1 MIWNICAGLFL
12 VSTLEEGV
20 KQYTFRKKLER
31 EGLEI
36 NDNRSV
42 PETIISFLKDYVY
55 LLVPGY
61 NIFKSSKELFG
72 DEDTYY
78 TNRLIT
84 LNKRKIVR
92 NVSETKVEKKALPVK
107 KEKKTVEVKKET
119 SKDKVQETKKTV
131 VKPVTGNSTLE
142 ELKQE
147 KAEYYRRDQELRAKY
162 KRLRELNASPET
174 LSELVGKIKA
184 IDAKYNLLCEEIAQ
198 VERNERSAT
207 KLSRKN
213 KNEQ

>member
-1 MIWNICAGLFL
+1 MLKII
-12 VSTLEEGV
+12 
-20 KQYTFRKKLER
+20 KK
-31 EGLEI
+31 
-36 NDNRSV
+36 
-42 PETIISFLKDYVY
+42 
-55 LLVPGY
+55 
-61 NIFKSSKELFG
+61 
-72 DEDTYY
+72 
-78 TNRLIT
+78 
-84 LNKRKIVR
+84 
-92 NVSETKVEKKALPVK
+92 
-107 KEKKTVEVKKET
+107 
-119 SKDKVQETKKTV
+119 
-131 VKPVTGNSTLE
+131 E